1 MIKTTTPVT
10 LFLALFGLSLTAPG
24 LRAAEAQTYLFSYF
38 TGNGEDGLHFARS
51 DDGLNWH
58 ALRAGASFLR
68 PEVGTEKLMRD
79 PCILRGPD
87 GVFRMVWTDSWYDRS
102 IGYASSADLI
112 HWSPEQALPV
122 MAAEPKASNCWAPEV
137 TYDPAKADYV
147 IFWATTIPGRFA
159 ATDESGRTRPTQRL
173 LNHRIYC
180 VTTADFVHFSPTR
193 LLYDGGFDV
202 IDATMARD
210 GSQWLM
216 FVKNETERP
225 KPEKNIRLLRAPS
238 PEGPF
243 SAPSAPIT
251 GDYWA
256 EGPTSI
262 RIGGAWY
269 VYFDKYRDHAFGV
282 VRSRDLEHWEDISS
296 RLHLPA
302 GIRHGTVFRVSA
314 RLADALE

>member
-1 MIKTTTPVT
+1 MMKSHTPVT
-10 LFLALFGLSLTAPG
+10 LFLALLSLPWTA
-24 LRAAEAQTYLFSYF
+24 RAAQGARDQAYLFSYF

-51 DDGLNWH
+51 EDGLNW
-58 ALRAGASFLR
+58 RAVRGGASFLH

-79 PCILRGPD
+79 PCVLRGPD

-102 IGYASSADLI
+102 IGYASSTDLI

-159 ATDESGRTRPTQRL
+159 ATDESGRTRPAQ
-173 LNHRIYC
+173 
-180 VTTADFVHFSPTR
+180 R

-210 GSQWLM
+210 GSGWLM

-238 PEGPF
+238 PEGP
-243 SAPSAPIT
+243 
-251 GDYWA
+251 
-256 EGPTSI
+256 
-262 RIGGAWY
+262 
-269 VYFDKYRDHAFGV
+269 
-282 VRSRDLEHWEDISS
+282 
-296 RLHLPA
+296 
-302 GIRHGTVFRVSA
+302 
-314 RLADALE
+314 